1 MLAEDKSPTKCYVY
15 ATRKVDCKI
24 QNPRPE
30 WMDTEYELFGHVIA
44 L

>member
-15 ATRKVDCKI
+15 AIRKVECKI
-24 QNPRPE
+24 QNPRPARTD
-30 WMDTEYELFGHVIA
+30 MEYELFGHVIA